1 MSVENWLKKNAKD
14 LSNKTVAI
22 TGSTGGLGEKLCLHL
37 AKLHANLILLNR
49 NQQKTQ
55 AQIDSLHSTYP
66 GLETEFI
73 KLDQTDFKNLCE
85 TCELLKK
92 RKIDYL
98 ILNAGAYNIPVYET
112 EFGFNNI
119 FQVNFFS
126 PYYLVRHLMPAL
138 QQNNSTVVV
147 VGSLACRF
155 AKLNLSDVD
164 CSATNSA
171 SKVYGN
177 AKRFLTYSLCE
188 LFKEEKSAS
197 LIVAHPGVT
206 ATNMITHYPK
216 AINWFVKG
224 ASKIVFT
231 SPNKASL
238 NILDGLF
245 EKCNYLQWIGPSVCS
260 IWGYPKVAKLP
271 ACKESERK
279 QIFAIAEDL
288 YAKFANAS
296 V

>member
-1 MSVENWLKKNAKD
+1 MSVENWLNKNCKD

-55 AQIDSLHSTYP
+55 AQIDSLHSSYP
-66 GLETEFI
+66 QLKTEFI
-73 KLDQTDFKNLCE
+73 RLDQTDFKNLCE
-85 TCELLKK
+85 TCELLKN

-98 ILNAGAYNIPVYET
+98 ILNAGAYNVPVYET
-112 EFGFNNI
+112 ELGFNNI
-119 FQVNFFS
+119 FQINFFS
-126 PYYLVRHLMPAL
+126 PYYLVRRLMPSL
-138 QQNNSTVVV
+138 QQNNSMVVV

-155 AKLNLSDVD
+155 AKLNLADVD
-164 CSATNSA
+164 YSATSSA

-188 LFKEEKSAS
+188 LFKDEISSS
-197 LIVAHPGVT
+197 LVIAHPGVT

-224 ASKIVFT
+224 VSKIVFT

-238 NILDGLF
+238 NILCGLF
-245 EKCNYLQWIGPSVCS
+245 KKCNYLQWIGPRVCG
-260 IWGYPKVAKLP
+260 IWGYPQKAKLP
-271 ACKESERK
+271 ACKEGERK

-288 YAKFANAS
+288 YARFADNPA
-296 V
+296 